1 MSLFAPPSPFEPPSL
16 IYLFLSSPPK
26 FILRIIYR
34 LLTFLRSPP
43 ALTRTAG
50 RIRIVCISDTHCK
63 IPSHIPDGDLLIHA
77 GDLTNA
83 GTPNELQAQ
92 IDFLASLPHP
102 HKLAIAGNHDTF
114 LDPRSRSTLD
124 DSVLKQDE
132 LKWGKI
138 HYLQHSSVTLSFPH
152 CHNRKLRVYGAPQ
165 IPACGGPEFAFQYP
179 RGTDA
184 WSNTVPE
191 DTDVLVTHTPPK
203 SHLDLPVGLG
213 CEHLLAEIWR
223 VRPRLHVFGHV
234 HAGRG
239 REVVR
244 WDEAQQSYESGCSRA
259 DGLIRSTFNPALWID
274 VIKVAWFGVSS
285 LLWEN
290 VWGGAARAS
299 WLVNSSV
306 MYINTGRLD
315 NPAQVVEI

>member
-26 FILRIIYR
+26 FLLRIIYR
-34 LLTFLRSPP
+34 LLSFLRSRP
-43 ALTRTAG
+43 ALPRTAAP
-50 RIRIVCISDTHCK
+50 IRIVCLSDTHTK
-63 IPSHIPDGDLLIHA
+63 TPSHVPDGDILIHA

-83 GTPNELQAQ
+83 GTPNEIQAQ
-92 IDFLASLPHP
+92 IDFLASLPHL
-102 HKLAIAGNHDTF
+102 HKVAIAGNHDTY

-124 DSVLKQDE
+124 DDVLKQGE
-132 LKWGKI
+132 PKWGKI
-138 HYLQHSSVTLSFPH
+138 HYLQHSSVTLAFPDRE
-152 CHNRKLRVYGAPQ
+152 NRKLRVYGAPQ
-165 IPACGGPEFAFQYP
+165 IPACGGPKFAFQYP

-203 SHLDLPVGLG
+203 SHLDLPIGLG

-223 VRPRLHVFGHV
+223 VRPRLHIFGHV
-234 HAGRG
+234 HAARG
-239 REVVR
+239 REVVH
-244 WDEAQQSYESGCSRA
+244 WDEAQQAYESGCARK
-259 DGLIRSTFNPALWID
+259 DGLIRSTLNPALWID

-290 VWGGAARAS
+290 VWGGRSRAS

-306 MYINTGRLD
+306 MYINTGRLE
-315 NPAQVVEI
+315 NAPQVIEI